1 MAAAEP
7 GRTLEP
13 EAEQERAL
21 WRKAQAGDQAA
32 RERLVER
39 HLPLVYHLAN
49 RFRASGIE
57 YDELV
62 QIGSVGLLKAVDG
75 FDPDRGLRF
84 STYAVPVITGELLRF
99 LRDDATVRVPR
110 RRRSLA
116 KQVED
121 TRARLQQQLGREP
134 TLQELSDELGRSYDE
149 ILSALEA
156 TQRTLS
162 LHENTGN
169 DDEDPIRLLDRVASG
184 DDPADIGI
192 SRAFVEEM
200 LSQLEPRLR
209 RILLLRY
216 FQDLTQAE
224 IAERLN
230 LSQGQ
235 VSRLLQQAL
244 RALRARFPQHNE
256 SS

>member
-1 MAAAEP
+1 
-7 GRTLEP
+7 
-13 EAEQERAL
+13 
-21 WRKAQAGDQAA
+21 
-32 RERLVER
+32 
-39 HLPLVYHLAN
+39 
-49 RFRASGIE
+49 
-57 YDELV
+57 
-62 QIGSVGLLKAVDG
+62 
-75 FDPDRGLRF
+75 
-84 STYAVPVITGELLRF
+84 
-99 LRDDATVRVPR
+99 
-110 RRRSLA
+110 
-116 KQVED
+116 
-121 TRARLQQQLGREP
+121 LQQQLGREP